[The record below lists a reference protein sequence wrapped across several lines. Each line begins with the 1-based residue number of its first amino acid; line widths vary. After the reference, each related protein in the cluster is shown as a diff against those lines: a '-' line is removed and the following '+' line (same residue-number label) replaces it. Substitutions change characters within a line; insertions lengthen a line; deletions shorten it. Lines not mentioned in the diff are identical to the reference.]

1 MKIVNSKQMRALD
14 RAAIEKHGIPSLELM
29 ERAGRGL
36 ADAVLGLLPDEEG
49 SVLVVAGGGNNGGD
63 GLVAARLLAE
73 EGADVDVIVLS
84 TSDRLSPDARANFE
98 RLSGIGVHFAQ
109 SEESFDRAMTGIGVP
124 DVIIDAIFGTGID
137 REVSGLPA
145 HAVDYMNASGVGIVS
160 ADVPSGISA
169 DTGEVMG
176 RAVRAALTVTFG
188 LPKVGFFAGEGPEH
202 AGCVSVVDIG
212 LPKEAVDECES
223 NLEMNDPHDFA
234 DRFVAR
240 ERSSHKGTYGHVLVF
255 AGSGGRLGAGY
266 LSSIAALKSG
276 CGLVT
281 YCLPASAFDKFDARY
296 PEVMCEAIPDDGTG
310 AFAGIGLERALEI
323 EKGKQAVAI
332 GPAIG
337 TSEGTKKFVNAFLI
351 KSGVPAVI
359 DADGLNVLDIEA
371 LERTH
376 VPAVLTPHPGEM
388 SRLMGVSTEEIQSDR
403 VGFARSLADRTG
415 AVVVLKGNMTVV
427 AEPRGQDY
435 INFTGNP
442 GMATAGTGDALT
454 GMIAS
459 FIAQGMEPVI
469 AARAAVYIHGLAG
482 DMAAGEVGQ
491 ESLTATDV
499 ISHIG
504 RAIESLREGI

>member
-1 MKIVNSKQMRALD
+1 MKIVTAKQMRALD

-36 ADAVLGLLPDEEG
+36 ADAVLGLLPDDEG

-63 GLVAARLLAE
+63 GLVAARLLEQA
-73 EGADVDVIVLS
+73 GADVDVIVVS
-84 TSDRLSPDARANFE
+84 ARDRLSPDARANFE
-98 RLSGIGVHFAQ
+98 RLADIDVHFAEGV
-109 SEESFDRAMTGIGVP
+109 EEFDRAMSAVGMP
-124 DVIIDAIFGTGID
+124 DVIVDAIFGTGID
-137 REVSGLPA
+137 REVTGLSA
-145 HAVDYMNASGVGIVS
+145 HAIDYMNKSGVGIVS

-188 LPKVGFFAGEGPEH
+188 LPKAGFFAGEGPEH
-202 AGCVSVVDIG
+202 TGCVSVVDIG
-212 LPKEAVDECES
+212 LPREEVDACES
-223 NLEMNDPHDFA
+223 NLELNNPDDFA
-234 DRFVAR
+234 ERFATR
-240 ERSSHKGTYGHVLVF
+240 ERDTHKGTYGHVVVF
-255 AGSGGRLGAGY
+255 AGSGGHLGAGY
-266 LSSIAALKSG
+266 LTSLAALRSG
-276 CGLVT
+276 CGLAT
-281 YCLPASAFDKFDARY
+281 YCLPAAAFDKFDARY
-296 PEVMCEAIPDDGTG
+296 PEVMCEAIPDEGKG
-310 AFAGIGLERALEI
+310 AFTGVGLERALEV
-323 EKGKQAVAI
+323 ERGKQAIAI

-337 TSEGTKKFVNAFLI
+337 TSDDTRKFVNAFLL

-359 DADGLNVLDIEA
+359 DADAINVLDIEA

-388 SRLMGVSTEEIQSDR
+388 SRLMAVDTKEIQSDR

-415 AVVVLKGNMTVV
+415 AVVVLKGSMTVV

-459 FIAQGMEPVI
+459 FIAQGMEPIV

-482 DMAAGEVGQ
+482 DIAAGEVGQ

-499 ISHIG
+499 ISCIG
-504 RAIESLREGI
+504 RAIESLRGGA